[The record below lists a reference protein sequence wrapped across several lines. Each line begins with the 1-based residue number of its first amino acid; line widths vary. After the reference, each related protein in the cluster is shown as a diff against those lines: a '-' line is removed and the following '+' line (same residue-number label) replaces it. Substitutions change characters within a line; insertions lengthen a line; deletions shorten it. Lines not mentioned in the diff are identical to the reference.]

1 MAPSTDASTDYLV
14 IGAGALGLAFA
25 DELFT
30 RDPAAHITLVDKRD
44 APGGHWNDAYAFVRL
59 HQPATFYGV
68 ESREL
73 ARGEIER
80 EGPNAGNL
88 VLSEGPEIVQ
98 YFHSVLRDRLLP
110 SGRVRFVPMS
120 EVESD
125 GATIRHLLSGARERV
140 AVRRKVVD
148 AAWLTNSVPA
158 THARKFSVAPGLACI
173 PPNELPRRAAAF
185 ERYAVLGGGKTAI
198 DAALWLLA
206 NGAPPEAITWV
217 MPRDGWLVNRAKVQA
232 AMPFF
237 DTVFA
242 SIAEQREAMA
252 AATSADD
259 LALKFE
265 ACGAWLRLDRA
276 VRPSMFHFATV
287 SEGEL
292 ALLRGIRH
300 MVRKGRVL
308 AIDAQRM
315 VLAQGEVAVAG
326 DETLFIDCTASALSQ
341 RPVKPVFD
349 GARITLQMIRIPQPT
364 FSAACIAFVEA
375 TMPQASDDE
384 KNRFT
389 APVKL
394 PDSVAEFPQAQ
405 ITDQMNRHHAAR
417 HPALRAW
424 MNTSRLDG
432 YARLVAAVAP
442 NDAARMALLGRVQA
456 ATRSAMENLPQL
468 AAQQPR
474 SH

>member
-1 MAPSTDASTDYLV
+1 MSESTTDYLV
-14 IGAGALGLAFA
+14 IGAGASGLAFA
-25 DELFT
+25 DELLT
-30 RDPAAHITLVDKRD
+30 RDPNAHLTLVDKRD
-44 APGGHWNDAYAFVRL
+44 APGGHWNDTYSFVRL

-73 ARGEIER
+73 ARSEIER

-98 YFHSVLRDRLLP
+98 YFHAVLRDRLLP

-120 EVESD
+120 EVEND
-125 GATIRHLLSGARERV
+125 GATIRHLLSGARERID
-140 AVRRKVVD
+140 VRRKVVD
-148 AAWLTNSVPA
+148 AAWLTNSVPS
-158 THARKFSVAPGLACI
+158 THERKFSVAPGLACI
-173 PPNELPRRAAAF
+173 PPNDLPRRAAGF
-185 ERYAVLGGGKTAI
+185 TRYAVLGGGKTAF

-206 NGAPPEAITWV
+206 QGAPPQAITWV

-232 AMPFF
+232 ALPFF
-237 DTVFA
+237 DTVFT

-259 LALKFE
+259 LALKLE

-276 VRPSMFHFATV
+276 VRPAMFHFATV

-292 ALLRGIRH
+292 ALLRAIRNV
-300 MVRKGRVL
+300 VRLGRVQ
-308 AIDAQRM
+308 AIEAQRM
-315 VLAQGEVAVAG
+315 VLTQGELPISS

-341 RPVKPVFD
+341 RPTKPVFD
-349 GARITLQMIRIPQPT
+349 GARLTLQMIRIPQPT
-364 FSAACIAFVEA
+364 FSAACIAFIEA
-375 TMPQASDDE
+375 TMRDASDDE

-389 APVKL
+389 APIKL
-394 PDSVAEFPQAQ
+394 PDAVEDFPQAT

-424 MNTSRLDG
+424 LNASRLDG
-432 YARLVAAVAP
+432 YAKLIAAVDP
-442 NDAARMALLGRVQA
+442 SDAARGAMLARLQTASKAAMA
-456 ATRSAMENLPQL
+456 NLPKL
-468 AAQQPR
+468 VA
-474 SH
+474 

>member
-1 MAPSTDASTDYLV
+1 MPATPSPQTDYLV
-14 IGAGALGLAFA
+14 IGAGASGLAFA

-30 RDPAAHITLVDKRD
+30 RDPNAHITLVDKRD

-110 SGRVRFVPMS
+110 SGRVRFVPLS
-120 EVESD
+120 EVEPEVEAH
-125 GATIRHLLSGARERV
+125 GCTIRHLLSGARERV
-140 AVRRKVVD
+140 EVRRKVVD

-158 THARKFSVAPGLACI
+158 THQRKFSVAPGLACI
-173 PPNELPRRAAAF
+173 PPNDLPRRAAAF
-185 ERYAVLGGGKTAI
+185 KRYAVLGGGKTAF

-252 AATSADD
+252 AATSVDD
-259 LALKFE
+259 LALRLE

-287 SEGEL
+287 SEAEL

-300 MVRKGRVL
+300 VVRLGRVQ
-308 AIDAQRM
+308 AIEAQRM
-315 VLAQGEVAVAG
+315 VLAQGEVALAG
-326 DETLFIDCTASALSQ
+326 DETLFIDCTASALTK
-341 RPVKPVFD
+341 RPLKPVFD
-349 GARITLQMIRIPQPT
+349 GARLTLQMIRIPQPT
-364 FSAACIAFVEA
+364 FSAACIAFIEA
-375 TMPQASDDE
+375 TFGAASDDE
-384 KNRFT
+384 KNRYC
-389 APVKL
+389 APIPL
-394 PDSVAEFPQAQ
+394 PDTLEDFPLAQ
-405 ITDQMNRHHAAR
+405 ITDQTNRYHAAR
-417 HPALRAW
+417 HAGLRAW
-424 MNTSRLDG
+424 MTASRLDG
-432 YARLVAAVAP
+432 YAHLVAAVP
-442 NDAARMALLGRVQA
+442 PTDTARMALLARLHNATKA
-456 ATRSAMENLPQL
+456 AMANLPRL
-468 AAQQPR
+468 VAA
-474 SH
+474 